1 MDNQWGGNLPL
12 LPPTKM
18 LGGRVTPVPP
28 IITAPALKQRTCNRP
43 ILAGS
48 AAQELINLLMLALIS
63 FDACNPNCISLKQIL
78 FVHVS
83 VINSVFLHVV

>member
-1 MDNQWGGNLPL
+1 MDNQWGGEFTFASPDQNV
-12 LPPTKM
+12 
-18 LGGRVTPVPP
+18 GGTCPPVPP
-28 IITAPALKQRTCNRP
+28 IITAHALKQRTCNRP
-43 ILAGS
+43 ILGGS